1 MPPVF
6 RSVRYFLFS
15 HYFSDGLRT
24 TVAIL
29 LPALYFFR
37 VQHQPD
43 WGFMVGL
50 GALCASITD
59 SPGPLVHK
67 RNGLLVCC
75 GFIFVTAILTGYARL
90 NPWTLG
96 LEIGVL
102 SFFFALFT
110 VYGNRAAAIGSA
122 GMLIMIL
129 TMDRPLPLSTVSV
142 WQQAALILAG
152 GLWYTA
158 ISLTFRQFRPY
169 RQAQQALAEC
179 IHEIAHFL
187 RIKADFY
194 DGRTNLDDDYR
205 RLVAQH
211 VIVSER
217 QDVVRELLFKSR
229 RMVEETTSEG
239 RALVLLFADVV
250 DLYEQI
256 SAMYYDYQSL
266 RERFGNTGLLR
277 EIARLV
283 RRLVAELDTIGLS
296 IQENGLSHTRLDFAA
311 DLAHFNAMIDAMKP
325 SEQTGSPLILKRILV
340 HIRQLTERINA
351 LLRLPVNDSQQTN
364 NQSTVSFDYTRFV
377 SHQPVELSQLRAN
390 LSLSSTTF
398 RYALRMAIACLVGYL
413 IATFWSSGH
422 HSYWILLTITV
433 ILKPA
438 YALTRQRNRQRL
450 MGTLAGGLIGVVLL
464 LTVTNTTTLFVFMVV
479 FMLGTYSFLRRNY
492 ITMVFCLTP
501 FVLILLHFMGVGLRE
516 VVQERVLDTV
526 IGGLVA
532 LGASYGLFP
541 RWESDQVANHL
552 RDVLLADLIYLQK
565 LADSLSGKPV
575 SITDYKLARKELYV
589 QSANLS
595 AAFER
600 MVEEPKSKQSHQQDL
615 LEFAVL
621 NHIFASNIATIAT
634 TILGREYHPPGHL
647 SLRPLGKS
655 VAYLQDA
662 LALLNP
668 QQQMPVSAPEL
679 NPAQSEPTAIPHSD
693 EFASPDEQL
702 LAEQLQFIQK
712 LTTDMKRMISKIQ
725 DN

>member
-1 MPPVF
+1 MPQIF
-6 RSVRYFLFS
+6 RSARYFLFS

-24 TVAIL
+24 TAAIL

-37 VQHQPD
+37 VQNQPD
-43 WGFMVGL
+43 WGLMIGL

-75 GFIFVTAILTGYARL
+75 GFIFLTAILTGYARL

-110 VYGNRAAAIGSA
+110 VYGNRAAAVGSA

-129 TMDRPLPLSTVSV
+129 MMDRPLPTSDIWLHAT
-142 WQQAALILAG
+142 LILAG

-158 ISLTFRQFRPY
+158 ISLLFRQFRPY

-179 IHEIAHFL
+179 VHEIAHFL

-211 VIVSER
+211 VTVSEK

-229 RMVEETTSEG
+229 RMVAETTSEG
-239 RALVLLFADVV
+239 RALVLTFADVV

-266 RERFGNTGLLR
+266 RERFGNTGLLN
-277 EIARLV
+277 EVARLV
-283 RRLVAELDTIGLS
+283 RRLVDELDAIGLS
-296 IQENGLSHTRLDFAA
+296 IQESGTPHPRLDFSAE
-311 DLAHFNAMIDAMKP
+311 LTHFNTLIDSLEP
-325 SEQTGSPLILKRILV
+325 SEQTGSPLVLKRILV
-340 HIRQLTERINA
+340 NIRQLTERINA
-351 LLRLPVNDSQQTN
+351 LLRLPTDGPQQTDTEP
-364 NQSTVSFDYTRFV
+364 TVSFDYSRFV
-377 SHQPVELSQLRAN
+377 SHHPIRLGQLRDN

-398 RYALRMAIACLVGYL
+398 RYALRMAIACLVGYAV
-413 IATFWSSGH
+413 ATFWSSGH

-438 YALTRQRNRQRL
+438 YALTRQRNIDRL
-450 MGTLAGGLIGVVLL
+450 FGTLAGGLIGIALL
-464 LTVTNTTTLFVFMVV
+464 LTVSNTTTLFVCMVV
-479 FMLGTYSFLRRNY
+479 FMLGTYSFARRNY
-492 ITMVFCLTP
+492 ITMVMCVTP
-501 FVLILLHFMGVGLRE
+501 FLLILFHFMGVGLRE
-516 VVQERVLDTV
+516 VVEERVLDT
-526 IGGLVA
+526 ILGGLIA
-532 LGASYGLFP
+532 LAASYGLFP
-541 RWESDQVANHL
+541 RWESDQVSNHL
-552 RDVLLADLIYLQK
+552 RDVLQADLIYLQK
-565 LADSLSGKPV
+565 LADSLSGKAV
-575 SITDYKLARKELYV
+575 SQTDYKLARKELYV

-600 MVEEPKSKQSHQQDL
+600 MLSEPKSKQSHQQDL
-615 LEFAVL
+615 LDFAVL

-634 TILGREYHPPGHL
+634 NASDRGNQPLSDH
-647 SLRPLGKS
+647 SLRPLRRS
-655 VAYLQDA
+655 VSYLQDA
-662 LALLNP
+662 LAH
-668 QQQMPVSAPEL
+668 VSTQKAPLPTPTETAL
-679 NPAQSEPTAIPHSD
+679 ASPHAPTAPSD
-693 EFASPDEQL
+693 RPSPSPDEKL
-702 LAEQLQFIQK
+702 LMDQLQFIQK
-712 LTTDMKRMISKIQ
+712 LTTDMKRVIGEIV
-725 DN
+725 

>member
-1 MPPVF
+1 MAYLF
-6 RSVRYFLFS
+6 RSIRYFLFS

-24 TVAIL
+24 TVAVL

-37 VQHQPD
+37 VQNLPD
-43 WGFMVGL
+43 WGFMLGL

-75 GFIFVTAILTGYARL
+75 GFSFLTAILTGYARL

-96 LEIGVL
+96 LEIGLL
-102 SFFFALFT
+102 SFFFAGLN
-110 VYGNRAAAIGSA
+110 VYGNRAAAVGSA

-129 TMDRPLPLSTVSV
+129 MMDRPLPTSSIWLH
-142 WQQAALILAG
+142 AGLILIG
-152 GLWYTA
+152 GIWYTG
-158 ISLTFRQFRPY
+158 ISLAFRQFRPY

-179 IHEIAHFL
+179 IHEIAQFL

-194 DGRTNLDDDYR
+194 DGHTNLDNDYR

-211 VIVSER
+211 VIVSEK

-239 RALVLLFADVV
+239 RALVLTFSDVV

-256 SAMYYDYQSL
+256 SAMYYDYESL
-266 RERFGNTGLLR
+266 RERFGATGLLSDV
-277 EIARLV
+277 ARLI
-283 RRLVAELDTIGLS
+283 RRLVDELDAIGLS
-296 IQENGLSHTRLDFAA
+296 IQENGIRYTSLDVST
-311 DLAHFNAMIDAMKP
+311 DLAQLYAQIDNLTV
-325 SEQTGSPLILKRILV
+325 SEQTGNPLVLKRILV
-340 HIRQLTERINA
+340 SIRQLTERINS
-351 LLRLPVNDSQQTN
+351 LLRLPLDSKRPAET
-364 NQSTVSFDYTRFV
+364 STVSFDYTRFV
-377 SHQPVELSQLRAN
+377 SHQPIQLSQLRDN
-390 LSLSSTTF
+390 LTLSSTTF

-422 HSYWILLTITV
+422 HTYWILLTITV

-438 YALTRQRNRQRL
+438 YALTRQRNRDRL
-450 MGTLAGGLIGVVLL
+450 LGTLIGGLIGVVLL
-464 LTVTNTTTLFVFMVV
+464 LTIANSTVLFVFMVL
-479 FMLGTYSFLRRNY
+479 FMLGTYSLLRWNY
-492 ITMVFCLTP
+492 ITMVICVTP

-516 VVQERVLDTV
+516 VVEERVLDTIV
-526 IGGLVA
+526 GGLIA

-552 RDVLLADLIYLQK
+552 RDVLQADLQYLQK

-575 SITDYKLARKELYV
+575 SVIEYKLARKELYV

-600 MVEEPKSKQSHQQDL
+600 MLSEPKSKQSHQQDL

-634 TILGREYHPPGHL
+634 NSLNRESPALGNQFLKP
-647 SLRPLGKS
+647 LRRS
-655 VAYLQDA
+655 VAHLQDA
-662 LALLNP
+662 LAQIAP
-668 QQQMPVSAPEL
+668 QKQVNTPVELVTHDAGTILPETAST
-679 NPAQSEPTAIPHSD
+679 PALPN
-693 EFASPDEQL
+693 EQL

-712 LTTDMKRMISKIQ
+712 LTIDMKRVVGVIL
-725 DN
+725 

>member
-1 MPPVF
+1 MSHHF

-24 TVAIL
+24 TLAIL
-29 LPALYFFR
+29 LPALFFFQ
-37 VQHQPD
+37 VQNQPD
-43 WGFMVGL
+43 WGLMVGL

-90 NPWTLG
+90 NPWILG
-96 LEIGVL
+96 LEIGAL
-102 SFFFALFT
+102 SFFFALFN
-110 VYGNRAAAIGSA
+110 VYGNRAAAVGSA

-129 TMDRPLPLSTVSV
+129 TMDRPLPTSSIWWHAL
-142 WQQAALILAG
+142 LILLG
-152 GLWYTA
+152 GIWYTA
-158 ISLTFRQFRPY
+158 ISLAFRQFRPY

-179 IHEIAHFL
+179 IHEIADFL

-194 DGRTNLDDDYR
+194 DGHTNLDDDYR

-211 VIVSER
+211 VKVSEK

-229 RMVEETTSEG
+229 RMVEETTLEG
-239 RALVLLFADVV
+239 RALVLTFSEVV

-256 SAMYYDYQSL
+256 SAMYYDYHSL
-266 RERFGNTGLLR
+266 RERFGSTGLLN
-277 EIARLV
+277 EVARLIW
-283 RRLVAELDTIGLS
+283 RLVEELDAIGLS
-296 IQENGLSHTRLDFAA
+296 IQEKGTRQTPLDLST
-311 DLAHFNAMIDAMKP
+311 DLAQLYAQIDNLTV
-325 SEQTGSPLILKRILV
+325 SEQTGNPLVLKRILV
-340 HIRQLTERINA
+340 SIRQLTERING
-351 LLRLPVNDSQQTN
+351 LLYLPVDAPQPTEKAPATSY
-364 NQSTVSFDYTRFV
+364 DYSRFV
-377 SHQPVELSQLRAN
+377 SHQPIRLSQLRDN
-390 LSLSSTTF
+390 LSLRSTTF

-413 IATFWSSGH
+413 IATLWSSGH
-422 HSYWILLTITV
+422 HTYWILLTITF

-438 YALTRQRNRQRL
+438 YALTRQRNRDRL
-450 MGTLAGGLIGVVLL
+450 LGTLAGGLIGVLLL
-464 LTVTNTTTLFVFMVV
+464 LTIANTTVLFVFMVV
-479 FMLGTYSFLRRNY
+479 FMLGTYSFQRWNY
-492 ITMVFCLTP
+492 ITMVVCVTP

-516 VVQERVLDTV
+516 VVEERVLDTIV
-526 IGGLVA
+526 GGLIA

-552 RDVLLADLIYLQK
+552 RDVLRADLQYLQK

-575 SITDYKLARKELYV
+575 SVIEYKLARKELYV

-600 MVEEPKSKQSHQQDL
+600 MLSEPKSKQSHQQDL

-634 TILGREYHPPGHL
+634 NTVNQDTLSLGNQV
-647 SLRPLGKS
+647 LRPLRRS
-655 VAYLQDA
+655 VAHLQDA
-662 LALLNP
+662 LAQIDP
-668 QQQMPVSAPEL
+668 QKQV
-679 NPAQSEPTAIPHSD
+679 AIPVGAITNAPGTILPETVSTPTL
-693 EFASPDEQL
+693 PDEQL

-712 LTTDMKRMISKIQ
+712 LAIDMKRVIGEIA
-725 DN
+725 